1 MVPYVAKRDFIDMI
15 ILKLLR
21 MKDHLRLSGR
31 PNVIIHNLM
40 LAAGRELRR
49 AGDFQKLEKTES
61 PLEPSGRMQPC

>member
-21 MKDHLRLSGR
+21 MKDHPRLSGR

-40 LAAGRELRR
+40 LAELRR
-49 AGDFQKLEKTES
+49 AGDFQKL
-61 PLEPSGRMQPC
+61 

>member
-21 MKDHLRLSGR
+21 MKDHPRLSGR

-49 AGDFQKLEKTES
+49 AGDFQKL
-61 PLEPSGRMQPC
+61 